1 MDLTTR
7 HCLVADKLKC
17 LAFASWDGSG
27 QLWSIFPLSGYGNS
41 QPIAVFDAAMLIG
54 CFP

>member
-1 MDLTTR
+1 M
-7 HCLVADKLKC
+7 VAANC
-17 LAFASWDGSG
+17 G
-27 QLWSIFPLSGYGNS
+27 SIFPLSGYGNS